1 MRGDQRLTGG
11 RDVPGFGYAHG
22 CPRKIHDGIGI
33 ASSYQ
38 VGNPGAIKARRDPA
52 DRPTTGRDRCLLGRR
67 GDFRHSAA
75 AGGRGQPRPNHWT
88 AEDFRG
94 HHCKHLEESR
104 RLRPASTE
112 QAMTR
117 PPKRSMFAGDG
128 VAAPLQH
135 ATFRR
140 IWLASL
146 LSNLGLLIQ
155 AVGAAW
161 AMTQMT
167 SSADKVALVQTA
179 LMLPVMLISMPAGAI
194 ADMYDRRIVAL
205 ISLAIALS
213 GATALTVLAW
223 LGLVTPETLLALCFV
238 VGSGMALFGPAWQS
252 SVTEQVPPETLPS
265 AVALNGISYNI
276 ARSFGP
282 AIGGIVV
289 AAAGAVAAFAANA
302 VLYLPLLIVL
312 FLWRRTSQPSR
323 LPRERLNRAIVSGVR
338 YIANSP
344 AIKIVL
350 TRTLVTGLIGGSV
363 SALMPLVARDL
374 LHGGAQT
381 YGIMLGAFGMGAVI
395 GALNITEVRKRMSGE
410 AAIRACALSMGGAI
424 AAVALSR
431 EPVLTAAALVIAGA
445 VWMLAVALFNIGVQL
460 SAPRW
465 VAGRSLAAFQASI
478 AGGIAIGSWGW
489 GRLTDA
495 VGVEAALLVSAAL
508 MLASPL
514 LGLWLQMPRIGAR
527 NEDAEVLAD
536 PEVQLSLT
544 ARSGPLVV
552 EIEYRVAQDN
562 ARAFHNVMQEVQL
575 SRQRNGAY
583 GWSIARDIAD
593 PELWTE
599 RYHCPT
605 WLDYLRQRNR
615 STQSERA
622 LHQRAIGFHLG
633 PDPVRVRRM
642 LERPFGSVRWKE
654 DTPDRAVSEVL
665 PVTSSAAGGST

>member
-1 MRGDQRLTGG
+1 M
-11 RDVPGFGYAHG
+11 
-22 CPRKIHDGIGI
+22 
-33 ASSYQ
+33 
-38 VGNPGAIKARRDPA
+38 
-52 DRPTTGRDRCLLGRR
+52 
-67 GDFRHSAA
+67 
-75 AGGRGQPRPNHWT
+75 
-88 AEDFRG
+88 
-94 HHCKHLEESR
+94 
-104 RLRPASTE
+104 TE
-112 QAMTR
+112 
-117 PPKRSMFAGDG
+117 PPKRQMFAAHG
-128 VAAPLQH
+128 VAAPLRH
-135 ATFRR
+135 TVFRR

-155 AVGAAW
+155 GVGAAW

-179 LMLPVMLISMPAGAI
+179 LMLPIMLISMPAGAI

-205 ISLAIALS
+205 VSLSIALV
-213 GATALTVLAW
+213 GATTLAVLAW
-223 LGLVTPETLLALCFV
+223 LGLVTPEILLAFCFM

-252 SVTEQVPPETLPS
+252 SVSEQVPAETLPS

-289 AAAGAVAAFAANA
+289 ATAGAVAAFASNA
-302 VLYLPLLIVL
+302 VLYIPLLVVL
-312 FLWRRTSQPSR
+312 FLWRRTSEPSR

-344 AIKIVL
+344 SIRIVL
-350 TRTLVTGLIGGSV
+350 ARTLVTGLIGGSV

-395 GALNITEVRKRMSGE
+395 GALNITEVRKRMNGE
-410 AAIRACALSMGGAI
+410 AAVRACALSMAGAI

-431 EPVLTAAALVIAGA
+431 EPVLTAAALVVAGA
-445 VWMLAVALFNIGVQL
+445 AWMLAVALFNIGVQL

-495 VGVEAALLVSAAL
+495 AGVETALLISAAL
-508 MLASPL
+508 MFASQL
-514 LGLWLQMPRIGAR
+514 LGRWLKMPPVDAR
-527 NEDAEVLAD
+527 TEAAELLAD
-536 PEVQLSLT
+536 PEVRLPLT
-544 ARSGPLVV
+544 GRSGPLVV
-552 EIEYRVAQDN
+552 EIEYRVDQEN

-605 WLDYLRQRNR
+605 WLDFLRQRNR

-622 LHQRAIGFHLG
+622 LHQRARDFHLG

-654 DTPDRAVSEVL
+654 DTPDRAASEVL
-665 PVTSSAAGGST
+665 PVATAAGSST

>member
-1 MRGDQRLTGG
+1 M
-11 RDVPGFGYAHG
+11 
-22 CPRKIHDGIGI
+22 
-33 ASSYQ
+33 
-38 VGNPGAIKARRDPA
+38 
-52 DRPTTGRDRCLLGRR
+52 
-67 GDFRHSAA
+67 
-75 AGGRGQPRPNHWT
+75 
-88 AEDFRG
+88 
-94 HHCKHLEESR
+94 
-104 RLRPASTE
+104 TE
-112 QAMTR
+112 
-117 PPKRSMFAGDG
+117 PPKRADSII
-128 VAAPLQH
+128 APLQH
-135 ATFRR
+135 SVFRR

-146 LSNLGLLIQ
+146 LSNLGILIQ
-155 AVGAAW
+155 GVGAAW

-179 LMLPVMLISMPAGAI
+179 LMLPVMLIAMPAGAI
-194 ADMYDRRIVAL
+194 ADMHDRRIVAMV
-205 ISLAIALS
+205 SLGIALS

-223 LGLVTPETLLALCFV
+223 LDLVTPNLLLALCFI

-252 SVTEQVPPETLPS
+252 SVSEQVPSETLPA

-289 AAAGAVAAFAANA
+289 ASAGAFAAFAANA
-302 VLYLPLLIVL
+302 LLYLPLLVVL
-312 FLWRRTSQPSR
+312 FLWNRVSEPSR
-323 LPRERLNRAIVSGVR
+323 LPRERLNRAMVSGVR
-338 YIANSP
+338 YITNSP
-344 AIKIVL
+344 SIRIVL
-350 TRTLVTGLIGGSV
+350 TRTMVTGIIGGSL

-395 GALNITEVRKRMSGE
+395 GALNISEVRRRMSGE
-410 AAIRACALSMGGAI
+410 AAVRTCALSMAGAI
-424 AAVALSR
+424 AAVALSNQ
-431 EPVLTAAALVIAGA
+431 PVLTAAALVVAGA
-445 VWMLAVALFNIGVQL
+445 VWMLAIALFNIGVQL

-489 GRLTDA
+489 GQLTDIA
-495 VGVEAALLVSAAL
+495 GVETALLVSSAL
-508 MLASPL
+508 MFLSPL
-514 LGLWLQMPRIGAR
+514 LGLWLRMPPVGAR
-527 NEDAEVLAD
+527 NEAASEALAD
-536 PEVQLSLT
+536 PEVRLSLT
-544 ARSGPLVV
+544 GRSGPLVI
-552 EIEYRVAQDN
+552 EIEYRVAQGN

-615 STQSERA
+615 ATQSERE
-622 LHQRAIGFHLG
+622 LHLRAIEFHLG

-654 DTPDRAVSEVL
+654 DTPDRAANEVL
-665 PVTSSAAGGST
+665 PVVATAAGSGT

>member
-1 MRGDQRLTGG
+1 MT
-11 RDVPGFGYAHG
+11 
-22 CPRKIHDGIGI
+22 
-33 ASSYQ
+33 
-38 VGNPGAIKARRDPA
+38 
-52 DRPTTGRDRCLLGRR
+52 
-67 GDFRHSAA
+67 
-75 AGGRGQPRPNHWT
+75 
-88 AEDFRG
+88 
-94 HHCKHLEESR
+94 R
-104 RLRPASTE
+104 RL
-112 QAMTR
+112 
-117 PPKRSMFAGDG
+117 KRSLFAADG
-128 VAAPLQH
+128 VAAPLRH
-135 ATFRR
+135 GVFRR

-155 AVGAAW
+155 GVGAAW

-167 SSADKVALVQTA
+167 SSANKVALVQTA

-194 ADMYDRRIVAL
+194 ADMYDRRVVAL
-205 ISLAIALS
+205 ISLSISLVGSTALS
-213 GATALTVLAW
+213 VLAW
-223 LGLVTPETLLALCFV
+223 LGHVTPQSLLALCFV

-252 SVTEQVPPETLPS
+252 SVSEQVPAETLPS

-289 AAAGAVAAFAANA
+289 ATAGAVAAFAANA
-302 VLYLPLLIVL
+302 VLYIPLLVVL
-312 FLWRRTSQPSR
+312 FLWRRSSEPSR

-344 AIKIVL
+344 SIRIVL
-350 TRTLVTGLIGGSV
+350 ARTLVTGVIGGSV

-395 GALNITEVRKRMSGE
+395 GALNIAEVRKRMSGE
-410 AAIRACALSMGGAI
+410 AAVRACALSMAGAI
-424 AAVALSR
+424 AAVALSKS
-431 EPVLTAAALVIAGA
+431 PVLTAAALVIAGA

-478 AGGIAIGSWGW
+478 AGGIAMGSWGW
-489 GRLTDA
+489 GHLTDLA
-495 VGVEAALLVSAAL
+495 GVETALLVSAAL
-508 MLASPL
+508 MFVSPL
-514 LGLWLQMPRIGAR
+514 LGFWLRMPPVGVR
-527 NEDAEVLAD
+527 NEAAEVLAD
-536 PEVQLSLT
+536 PEVRLSLT
-544 ARSGPLVV
+544 GRSGPLVV
-552 EIEYRVAQDN
+552 EIEYRVAQES

-583 GWSIARDIAD
+583 GWSVARDIAD

-622 LHQRAIGFHLG
+622 LHQRAIDFHLG

-654 DTPDRAVSEVL
+654 DTPDRAANEVL
-665 PVTSSAAGGST
+665 PVANAASGST

>member
-1 MRGDQRLTGG
+1 M
-11 RDVPGFGYAHG
+11 
-22 CPRKIHDGIGI
+22 
-33 ASSYQ
+33 
-38 VGNPGAIKARRDPA
+38 
-52 DRPTTGRDRCLLGRR
+52 
-67 GDFRHSAA
+67 
-75 AGGRGQPRPNHWT
+75 
-88 AEDFRG
+88 
-94 HHCKHLEESR
+94 
-104 RLRPASTE
+104 TE
-112 QAMTR
+112 
-117 PPKRSMFAGDG
+117 PPKRQMFAAHG
-128 VAAPLQH
+128 VAAPLRH
-135 ATFRR
+135 TVFRR

-146 LSNLGLLIQ
+146 MSNLGLLIQ
-155 AVGAAW
+155 GVGAAW

-205 ISLAIALS
+205 VSLSIALV
-213 GATALTVLAW
+213 GATTLAVLAW
-223 LGLVTPETLLALCFV
+223 LGLVTPEILLAFCFI

-252 SVTEQVPPETLPS
+252 SVSEQVPAETLPS

-289 AAAGAVAAFAANA
+289 ATAGAVAAFAINA
-302 VLYLPLLIVL
+302 VLYTPLLVVL
-312 FLWRRTSQPSR
+312 FLWRRTSEPSR

-344 AIKIVL
+344 SIRIVL
-350 TRTLVTGLIGGSV
+350 ARTLVTGLIGGSV

-381 YGIMLGAFGMGAVI
+381 YGIMLGAFGMGAVV
-395 GALNITEVRKRMSGE
+395 GALNIAEVRRRMSGE
-410 AAIRACALSMGGAI
+410 AAVRACTLTMAGAI

-431 EPVLTAAALVIAGA
+431 EPVLTAAALVVAGA

-478 AGGIAIGSWGW
+478 AGGIATGSWGW
-489 GRLTDA
+489 GHLTDLA
-495 VGVEAALLVSAAL
+495 GVETALLVSAAL
-508 MLASPL
+508 MFASPL
-514 LGLWLQMPRIGAR
+514 LGRWLKMPPVDAR
-527 NEDAEVLAD
+527 AEAAELLAD
-536 PEVQLSLT
+536 PEVRLSLT
-544 ARSGPLVV
+544 GRSGPLVV
-552 EIEYRVAQDN
+552 EIEYRVDQEN

-622 LHQRAIGFHLG
+622 LHQRAMGFHLG

-654 DTPDRAVSEVL
+654 DTPDRAASEVL
-665 PVTSSAAGGST
+665 PVATAAGSST

>member
-1 MRGDQRLTGG
+1 MTDQ
-11 RDVPGFGYAHG
+11 
-22 CPRKIHDGIGI
+22 
-33 ASSYQ
+33 
-38 VGNPGAIKARRDPA
+38 
-52 DRPTTGRDRCLLGRR
+52 
-67 GDFRHSAA
+67 
-75 AGGRGQPRPNHWT
+75 
-88 AEDFRG
+88 
-94 HHCKHLEESR
+94 
-104 RLRPASTE
+104 
-112 QAMTR
+112 
-117 PPKRSMFAGDG
+117 PKRARFATDSI
-128 VAAPLQH
+128 AAPLRH
-135 ATFRR
+135 MVFRR

-146 LSNLGLLIQ
+146 VSNLGILIQ
-155 AVGAAW
+155 GVGAAW

-179 LMLPVMLISMPAGAI
+179 LMLPVMLIAMPAGAI
-194 ADMYDRRIVAL
+194 ADMHDRRIVAL
-205 ISLAIALS
+205 VSLSIALC
-213 GATALTVLAW
+213 GATALTVLSW
-223 LGLVTPETLLALCFV
+223 FNLVSPNVLLALCFI
-238 VGSGMALFGPAWQS
+238 VGSGMALFGPAWQA
-252 SVTEQVPPETLPS
+252 SVSEQVPAETLPS

-282 AIGGIVV
+282 AVGGIVV
-289 AAAGAVAAFAANA
+289 ATAGAVAAFAANA
-302 VLYLPLLIVL
+302 ALYLPLMVVL
-312 FLWRRTSQPSR
+312 FLWNRTHEPSR

-344 AIKIVL
+344 SIRIVL
-350 TRTLVTGLIGGSV
+350 SRTLVTGLIGGSV

-395 GALNITEVRKRMSGE
+395 GALNITEVRKRLSGE
-410 AAIRACALSMGGAI
+410 AAVRACAISMAGAI
-424 AAVALSR
+424 ASVALSTNA
-431 EPVLTAAALVIAGA
+431 VLTAAALVLAGG

-489 GRLTDA
+489 GHLTDYA
-495 VGVEAALLVSAAL
+495 GVETALLVSAGL
-508 MLASPL
+508 MLLSPL
-514 LGLWLQMPRIGAR
+514 LGIWLRMPPVGAR
-527 NEDAEVLAD
+527 NEAATEVLAD
-536 PEVQLSLT
+536 PEVRLSLT
-544 ARSGPLVV
+544 GRSGPLVV

-562 ARAFHNVMQEVQL
+562 ARLFHNVMQEVQL

-615 STQSERA
+615 ATQSERA
-622 LHQRAIGFHLG
+622 LHQRAIDFHLG
-633 PDPVRVRRM
+633 PDPIRVRRM

-654 DTPDRAVSEVL
+654 DTPDTAANEVL
-665 PVTSSAAGGST
+665 PVATAAGSST

>member
-1 MRGDQRLTGG
+1 LTDPSEGQMTDQSKRTK
-11 RDVPGFGYAHG
+11 FAT
-22 CPRKIHDGIGI
+22 DGI
-33 ASSYQ
+33 
-38 VGNPGAIKARRDPA
+38 
-52 DRPTTGRDRCLLGRR
+52 
-67 GDFRHSAA
+67 
-75 AGGRGQPRPNHWT
+75 
-88 AEDFRG
+88 
-94 HHCKHLEESR
+94 
-104 RLRPASTE
+104 
-112 QAMTR
+112 
-117 PPKRSMFAGDG
+117 
-128 VAAPLQH
+128 AAPLRH
-135 ATFRR
+135 APFRR

-179 LMLPVMLISMPAGAI
+179 LMLPIMLIAMPAGAV

-205 ISLAIALS
+205 ISLSIGLS
-213 GATALTVLAW
+213 GAVTLTVLSW
-223 LGLVTPETLLALCFV
+223 LGLVTPNLLLAFCFV
-238 VGSGMALFGPAWQS
+238 VGSGMALFGPAWQA
-252 SVTEQVPPETLPS
+252 SVSEQVPAETLPA

-282 AIGGIVV
+282 AIGGIIV
-289 AAAGAVAAFAANA
+289 ATAGAVAAFGANA
-302 VLYLPLLIVL
+302 ALYLPLLVVL
-312 FLWRRTSQPSR
+312 FLWRRENQPSR

-344 AIKIVL
+344 SIRIVL
-350 TRTLVTGLIGGSV
+350 VRTLVTGIIGGSV

-395 GALNITEVRKRMSGE
+395 GALNIGELRKRLSGE
-410 AAIRACALSMGGAI
+410 AAIRACALSMGAAI
-424 AAVALSR
+424 IAVAISH
-431 EPVLTAAALVIAGA
+431 EPVITAAALVVAGA

-495 VGVEAALLVSAAL
+495 AGVETALLVSGGL
-508 MLASPL
+508 MLLSPL
-514 LGLWLQMPRIGAR
+514 LGLWLTMPPVGAR
-527 NEDAEVLAD
+527 NEDAESLAD
-536 PEVQLSLT
+536 PEVRLSLT
-544 ARSGPLVV
+544 GRSGPLVV

-562 ARAFHNVMQEVQL
+562 ARAFHNVMQDVQL

-622 LHQRAIGFHLG
+622 LHQQAMGFHVG
-633 PDPVRVRRM
+633 PDPVRIRRM
-642 LERPFGSVRWKE
+642 LERPFGSVRWKD
-654 DTPDRAVSEVL
+654 DTPDRAANEVL
-665 PVTSSAAGGST
+665 PVVASAAGSST

>member
-1 MRGDQRLTGG
+1 
-11 RDVPGFGYAHG
+11 
-22 CPRKIHDGIGI
+22 
-33 ASSYQ
+33 
-38 VGNPGAIKARRDPA
+38 
-52 DRPTTGRDRCLLGRR
+52 
-67 GDFRHSAA
+67 
-75 AGGRGQPRPNHWT
+75 
-88 AEDFRG
+88 
-94 HHCKHLEESR
+94 
-104 RLRPASTE
+104 
-112 QAMTR
+112 
-117 PPKRSMFAGDG
+117 MFAADG
-128 VAAPLQH
+128 VAAPLRH
-135 ATFRR
+135 AAFRR

-179 LMLPVMLISMPAGAI
+179 LMLPIMLISMPAGAI

-205 ISLAIALS
+205 ISLTISLC

-223 LGLVTPETLLALCFV
+223 FGFITPAILLTFCFV

-252 SVTEQVPPETLPS
+252 SVSEQVPAETLPS

-282 AIGGIVV
+282 AVGGIVV
-289 AAAGAVAAFAANA
+289 ATAGAVAAFAANA
-302 VLYLPLLIVL
+302 VLYLPLLVVL
-312 FLWRRTSQPSR
+312 FLWRRTSEPSR

-344 AIKIVL
+344 SIRIVL
-350 TRTLVTGLIGGSV
+350 ARTLVTGVIGGSV

-395 GALNITEVRKRMSGE
+395 GALNIAEVRKRMSGE
-410 AAIRACALSMGGAI
+410 AAVRACTLSMGGAI

-431 EPVLTAAALVIAGA
+431 EPVVTAAALVVAGA

-495 VGVEAALLVSAAL
+495 AGVETALLVSAAL

-514 LGLWLQMPRIGAR
+514 LGLWLRMPRVGAR

-536 PEVQLSLT
+536 PEVRLALT
-544 ARSGPLVV
+544 GRSGPLVV
-552 EIEYRVAQDN
+552 EIEYRVDQEC
-562 ARAFHNVMQEVQL
+562 ARAFHHVMQEVQL

-605 WLDYLRQRNR
+605 WFDYLRQRNR

-622 LHQRAIGFHLG
+622 LHQRAVDFHLG
-633 PDPVRVRRM
+633 PDPIRVRRM

-654 DTPDRAVSEVL
+654 ETPDSAASEVL
-665 PVTSSAAGGST
+665 PVATAAGSST